1 MQVLETKIWT
11 GGREMI
17 VFVLSEYAMTIR
29 WLNFLPPS
37 SSISSKSDLSY
48 YLNLGIATVKRMS
61 DPT

>member
-1 MQVLETKIWT
+1 
-11 GGREMI
+11 MI